1 MGAHGQPGPLRSWHG
16 AAGLFAAFGWV
27 AIFHPVTAMEQPDTI
42 FSGIPIHTD
51 DTLPPGHVKMLEAGG
66 KAIVFRLND
75 DESVTPVAEWDEGP
89 CPSSP

>member
-1 MGAHGQPGPLRSWHG
+1 
-16 AAGLFAAFGWV
+16 LFAAFGWV